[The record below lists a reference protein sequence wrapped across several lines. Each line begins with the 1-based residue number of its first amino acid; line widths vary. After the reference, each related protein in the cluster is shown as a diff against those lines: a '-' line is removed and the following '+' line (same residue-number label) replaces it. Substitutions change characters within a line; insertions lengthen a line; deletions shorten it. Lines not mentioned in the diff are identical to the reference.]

1 MLFLESRM
9 LHEVLATHSGI
20 IEDYLGIIEIPPGF
34 VKVQPDDDIEISRNR
49 RS

>member
-1 MLFLESRM
+1 M

-34 VKVQPDDDIEISRNR
+34 VKVQPDAEETPLFKV
-49 RS
+49 